1 MLGVL
6 TPACAKKIARRL
18 AATVPHRYTLS
29 SDPGKRTGRIFV
41 DYLWNGRGTTATG
54 AWSPRARTGFPIA
67 APVSRHQVENGIRPD
82 AFTTRSRR
90 ADSPRQVACLTSP
103 TWSALSSSGGVACTD
118 AAASSE
124 PAAATRSPEQCALA
138 KLA

>member
-54 AWSPRARTGFPIA
+54 AWSPRARAGFPIA
-67 APVSRHQVENGIRPD
+67 APVSWHQVENGIRPD
-82 AFTTRSRR
+82 GFTTRS
-90 ADSPRQVACLTSP
+90 AI
-103 TWSALSSSGGVACTD
+103 AL
-118 AAASSE
+118 AASVVSG
-124 PAAATRSPEQCALA
+124 PGGSCRLLTKFRGAKPSP
-138 KLA
+138 